1 MLSINPLNVNSRSA
15 VQPLSTAAV
24 TSMKSNPFAAQRN
37 EDQMGLGPNVQ
48 DMNVTNFGKKGIANT
63 IAIA

>member
-15 VQPLSTAAV
+15 VQPLSMASASSV
-24 TSMKSNPFAAQRN
+24 QNNPFAAQRN

-48 DMNVTNFGKKGIANT
+48 DMNVTNFGKKGVANT